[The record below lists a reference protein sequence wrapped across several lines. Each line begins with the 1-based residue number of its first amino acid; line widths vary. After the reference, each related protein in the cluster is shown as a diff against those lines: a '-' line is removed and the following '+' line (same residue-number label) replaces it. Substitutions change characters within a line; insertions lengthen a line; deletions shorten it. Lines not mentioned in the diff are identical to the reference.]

1 MEATFPSD
9 LNDIV
14 NPKFRI
20 DLVGV
25 EALVELDVVV
35 SAQSNFQVPLLKLP
49 PGLANIELPGFK
61 AGLFIDLVLLFEL
74 SAEVDLSGGFY
85 LKIPDGSF
93 FEIDITAEGLHSE
106 DLYEQQPLFKNL
118 VTGKERKE
126 INTISV
132 IAPVSSRSLCQSP
145 STRTTPKSI

>member
-1 MEATFPSD
+1 MVNSSDITLFTGPSIEVVCTRCCSKGSVEATFPSD

-49 PGLANIELPGFK
+49 PGLTNIELPGFK

-106 DLYEQQPLFKNL
+106 DLYGKPLSKPS
-118 VTGKERKE
+118 TKRKE
-126 INTISV
+126 NILT
-132 IAPVSSRSLCQSP
+132 
-145 STRTTPKSI
+145 

>member
-1 MEATFPSD
+1 MRSLTRARSSDIVLFPGPSIEVICKKCCSKGSVEATFPSD
-9 LNDIV
+9 LQDIV

-35 SAQSNFQVPLLKLP
+35 SSQSSFQIPFFKLP
-49 PGLANIELPGFK
+49 PGVANIQLPGFS
-61 AGLFIDLVLLFEL
+61 AGLFIDLVLKFEL

-93 FEIDITAEGLHSE
+93 FEIDITEDGLHSE
-106 DLYEQQPLFKNL
+106 DL
-118 VTGKERKE
+118 
-126 INTISV
+126 
-132 IAPVSSRSLCQSP
+132 
-145 STRTTPKSI
+145 